1 MALDHAI
8 MTALLEDRMS
18 GYELT
23 KSFDTSLGFFWKA
36 SHQQI
41 YKALRDLEKQGL
53 LDSEDVPQA
62 GKPDK
67 VVYGLTAAGREALA
81 AWVMTSESR
90 VRDAKDDLFVKLYN
104 LSAENSEQIRGEIAR
119 RARDT
124 RKRLTLYHRIRQR
137 HYADPDQ
144 QPLRRRGVYLA
155 LLAGIRH
162 GEMYLNWA
170 AEAESVLAEAAR
182 SEQLATD
189 NR

>member
-1 MALDHAI
+1 
-8 MTALLEDRMS
+8 MS

-81 AWVMTSESR
+81 TWVMTSESR
-90 VRDAKDDLFVKLYN
+90 VREAKDDLFVKLYN
-104 LSAENSEQIRGEIAR
+104 LSAANSEHIRREIAR
-119 RARDT
+119 RASDT
-124 RKRLTLYHRIRQR
+124 RERLTLYRRIRER
-137 HYADPDQ
+137 HYAGPAAL
-144 QPLRRRGVYLA
+144 PLRRRGIYLA

-162 GEMYLNWA
+162 CEMYLDWV
-170 AEAESVLAEAAR
+170 AEAESVLADTAA
-182 SEQLATD
+182 SEQAASHS
-189 NR
+189 R